1 MAQKKGQKPSVPQ
14 PPCDKL
20 PESSKL
26 SGSCKKDAKITTKKG
41 QKPLVSQPPTFNL
54 FYAFPLPTNN

>member
-26 SGSCKKDAKITTKKG
+26 SGSCKKDAKINKKKVKSL
-41 QKPLVSQPPTFNL
+41 QSLNL
-54 FYAFPLPTNN
+54 QLSTLFMPSH